1 MNMQTYRRPPQQRT
15 APQPQACTPVMAYV
29 PVQVLD
35 SVYEPCQGFGV
46 GTMFPDLNKP
56 FKRGGVMV

>member
-1 MNMQTYRRPPQQRT
+1 MPTYRRPPQQRM
-15 APQPQACTPVMAYV
+15 AQQPEGCTPVMAYV

-35 SVYEPCQGFGV
+35 GVYEPYQGFCI

-56 FKRGGVMV
+56 FKRGGVVV

>member
-1 MNMQTYRRPPQQRT
+1 MQTYRRPPQRT
-15 APQPQACTPVMAYV
+15 AQPEACTPVMAYV

-35 SVYEPCQGFGV
+35 GVYEPYQGFCV
-46 GTMFPDLNKP
+46 GTIFPDLNKP